1 MHPCNQLHESEHDHD
16 HDHDH
21 HDGRDDGGD
30 DHPLPR
36 QAFSVYA
43 PE

>member
-16 HDHDH
+16 H
-21 HDGRDDGGD
+21 HDGRDHHGRDGGD